1 VVPVP
6 PSLAAEVLG
15 ALQAALADDGRQ
27 PWVVEFYGAGL
38 DRRDEKIL
46 GMPLDL
52 DDQRIS
58 TRWVRVD
65 ARPCDP
71 PAGSV
76 IALNHEAL
84 VELRSELRS
93 QEHPPDAVIAIDGFQ
108 HDPVWGLTVQ
118 AAVALV
124 RLGGVL
130 AFVWED
136 QSLRAEPDGCSPEVP
151 GFAAGAY
158 RQGVS
163 TAQVLGVVC
172 AAAARSGRDVDGVL
186 TFYGMQETE
195 RHRAGLLVSI
205 VPQPAPTPLPAA
217 PREPEATP

>member
-1 VVPVP
+1 MSIPPP
-6 PSLAAEVLG
+6 PSLAAEVLA

-27 PWVVEFYGAGL
+27 PWVVEFYGAGT
-38 DRRDEKIL
+38 DRRNVELL
-46 GMPLDL
+46 GLPLDSDRL
-52 DDQRIS
+52 ARC
-58 TRWVRVD
+58 WVRVD

-76 IALNHEAL
+76 IALNHEAA
-84 VELRSELRS
+84 VELLPELWG

-108 HDPVWGLTVQ
+108 HDPIWGLTIQ
-118 AAVALV
+118 TAVALV
-124 RLGGVL
+124 RLGGLL

-151 GFAAGAY
+151 GFVAGAY

-186 TFYGMQETE
+186 TFYGTQEGAE

-205 VPQPAPTPLPAA
+205 VPMPSPTPLPAA
-217 PREPEATP
+217 SREPEATP